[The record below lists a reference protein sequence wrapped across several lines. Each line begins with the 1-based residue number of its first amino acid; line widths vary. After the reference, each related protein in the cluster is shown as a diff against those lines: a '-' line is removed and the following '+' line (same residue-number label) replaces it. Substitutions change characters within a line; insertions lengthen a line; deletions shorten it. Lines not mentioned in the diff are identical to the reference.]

1 MDEKALVSIIIPLY
15 NAEAYIAECIK
26 SVLAQTWPNIE
37 VIIIDDGSTDN
48 SAALAE
54 TFASDTVRLYRQ
66 ANKGASAARNYG
78 LKQAKGKY
86 IQFLDADDLL
96 SADKI
101 EAQVGLLE
109 QNPGCIA
116 LCDTVYF
123 DDGTDPYQNKPAK
136 EWYSNGFNK
145 PVDFLIKLYGGDLIG
160 PNYGGMVQP
169 NAWLTSRHVI
179 DKAGLWNEMRS
190 PDDDGEF
197 FCRVILES
205 ERVCYSPGAV
215 NYYRK
220 LAGNKNL
227 SAQKSHEACQSKLT
241 VTDLK
246 TKHLLARTDNDKA
259 KLALSRLYWENAFA
273 FYPAFKTL
281 AKEAE
286 RKAKDLAPHLRIR
299 AYSKG
304 LKLFLSKVFGWKS
317 IAYLQYLKA
326 NFSK

>member
-1 MDEKALVSIIIPLY
+1 MDEKALVSVIIPLY
-15 NAEAYIAECIK
+15 NAEAYISECIK
-26 SVLAQTWPNIE
+26 SVLAQTCPNIE

-54 TFASDTVRLYRQ
+54 TFASSEVKLYRQ
-66 ANKGASAARNYG
+66 ANKGASTARNYG
-78 LKQAKGKY
+78 LREAKGKY

-116 LCDTVYF
+116 ICDTVYF
-123 DDGTDPYQNKPAK
+123 DDGTDPYQNKPVK
-136 EWYSNGFNK
+136 EWYSNGFNE

-205 ERVCYSPGAV
+205 EGVCYAPGAV

-227 SAQKSHEACQSKLT
+227 SAQKDQEACQSKLT

-246 TKHLLARTDNDKA
+246 AKHLLRKSDSDKA

-273 FYPAFKTL
+273 FYPEFKKL
-281 AKEAE
+281 AREAE
-286 RKAKDLAPHLRIR
+286 IKAKMLAPHLRIR
-299 AYSKG
+299 AYSNG
-304 LKLFLSKVFGWKS
+304 LKSFLSKIFGWKS
-317 IAYLQYLKA
+317 ISYLQYLKG